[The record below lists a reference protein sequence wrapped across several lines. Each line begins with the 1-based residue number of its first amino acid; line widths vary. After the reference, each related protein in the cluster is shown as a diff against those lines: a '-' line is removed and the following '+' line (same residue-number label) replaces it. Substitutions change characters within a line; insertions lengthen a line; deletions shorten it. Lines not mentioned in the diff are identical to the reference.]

1 MARLLPVTTIRDT
14 LEGQHTPAPPARC
27 GLARRNGEVGFG
39 GRRTRRSARGQWA
52 SSPAVSA
59 NRRIGW
65 WGLRHARR
73 HIRSILWRV
82 GRRSLRAKIA
92 AYGGPPPEEDSG
104 IRNSPEKNL
113 RPDCQIS
120 ALLCISPRFWATI
133 AVGMVARNEGPS
145 PAGRCCHV
153 ASVPTGLKR
162 QASGKRRS

>member
-1 MARLLPVTTIRDT
+1 MGVIAGSVSQQTHWLVGTKTRATAHTFDSVASGDGGHFVPKSLPMA
-14 LEGQHTPAPPARC
+14 A
-27 GLARRNGEVGFG
+27 
-39 GRRTRRSARGQWA
+39 
-52 SSPAVSA
+52 
-59 NRRIGW
+59 
-65 WGLRHARR
+65 
-73 HIRSILWRV
+73 
-82 GRRSLRAKIA
+82 
-92 AYGGPPPEEDSG
+92 PPPEEDSG